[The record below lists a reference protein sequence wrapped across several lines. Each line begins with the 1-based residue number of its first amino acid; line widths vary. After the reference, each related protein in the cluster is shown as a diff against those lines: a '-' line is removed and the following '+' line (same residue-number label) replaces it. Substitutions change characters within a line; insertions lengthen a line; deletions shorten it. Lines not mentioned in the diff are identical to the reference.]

1 MSESVEVLE
10 ITDTSI
16 STETLSEL
24 KDIVAAAPSLL
35 EATTKTKRQ
44 LEDDDGGDERS
55 AKKICAELE
64 DIEAEESMV
73 SWLEV
78 VLMV

>member
-16 STETLSEL
+16 TVEALSEL

-35 EATTKTKRQ
+35 APTTKTKRQ
-44 LEDDDGGDERS
+44 LEDDGDDEERS
-55 AKKICAELE
+55 AKKICAEIE
-64 DIEAEESMV
+64 VIDEAELTV
-73 SWLEV
+73 S
-78 VLMV
+78 